1 MVIVIGAVGS
11 GKTTLLYSLMHE
23 TSLTKGSHD
32 QSGSLAYVEQEPF
45 IYSASVK
52 DNITFGLSFDEKR
65 FNYAIEVSQLKHDL
79 AQFGR
84 GADTVIGER
93 GVNISGGQKARI
105 SLARAVYSNA
115 DIYLL
120 DDPLSAVDPEVANAI
135 FNDCISAASA
145 DGKIVILVT
154 H

>member
-23 TSLTKGSHD
+23 TSRTKGSHD

-52 DNITFGLSFDEKR
+52 DNVTFGLPFNEER

-135 FNDCISAASA
+135 FNDCICAAA
-145 DGKIVILVT
+145 ANGKIVILVT